1 MINFILTIFLLI
13 RKKKAHDQSFVSFS
27 FNLNLKYIF
36 SLKVWGCSLFGP
48 LCIKIFILALHVR
61 FCYHIDTA
69 KWKLSNLRVNLALNG
84 QITSADGEQ
93 GQYENIIKY
102 DGLKMKI
109 LKHKG
114 PKWKQPQ
121 T

>member
-1 MINFILTIFLLI
+1 MFDSVIILTLP
-13 RKKKAHDQSFVSFS
+13 
-27 FNLNLKYIF
+27 NE
-36 SLKVWGCSLFGP
+36 SLVIW
-48 LCIKIFILALHVR
+48 
-61 FCYHIDTA
+61 
-69 KWKLSNLRVNLALNG
+69 VNLALNG

-109 LKHKG
+109 LKCKG